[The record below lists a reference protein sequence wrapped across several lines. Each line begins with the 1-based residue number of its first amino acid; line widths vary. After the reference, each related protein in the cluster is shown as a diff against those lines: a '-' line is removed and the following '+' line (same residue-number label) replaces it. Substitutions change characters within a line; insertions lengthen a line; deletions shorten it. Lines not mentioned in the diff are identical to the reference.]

1 MAGMDR
7 LGDAAANAV
16 ESVLGPDIMRPG
28 MGLFGA
34 ILAAVDTAACLIDPR
49 DRVHGWNAKHFEFLA
64 EHNDLIRRG
73 LPYAE
78 ILGNYFRHNSSETDP
93 TRWRTIVDAAI
104 RRHREMVE
112 PSMFQKKDGRWLLS
126 QIFRFPGGYALKIWT
141 DKTRE
146 MSQIAAIESAELSTL
161 SDCGIISFDRHG
173 RFRGA
178 NNRAGDIFP
187 DAVKHFHGACR
198 FEVEMLDTI
207 RSNLDPAEL
216 DKIALLFER
225 AWPLGETLMRPVV
238 LRKRDGSWLQLEERV
253 LLDGSLSLV
262 WIDITKLL
270 ALEATNAELD
280 SLVGRLRVAQADAE
294 AASRAKSQ
302 FLAVMSHELRTPLTG
317 VTGMIELLQK
327 TALDAKQLEYVG
339 VLRESADALL
349 AVINDILDFSKIEAG
364 HLVIEQVAF
373 DLPKLIEGAVR
384 LLEARAVEKGLALR
398 FAWPADAP
406 RRITGDPARLRQV
419 LLNLVGNAIKF
430 TDRGRVEIRLVE
442 WQVEGDRL
450 RLRLAV
456 DDTGPGIADDVRPR
470 LFEVFSQGDT
480 STGRRFGGT
489 GLGLAICRRL
499 VGAMDGSI
507 GVDSTPGAGSSF
519 WFEIASALEPDEQA
533 AAPNEPGSSEAG
545 PRAPTRSARV
555 LVADD
560 VATNRRLIEAILSH
574 LGHGGAFVENG
585 RQAVEAVRRERFDVI
600 LMDMQMPEMDGIEA
614 TRAIRALSGV
624 AGRTPI
630 IALTADAVIDRR
642 DQFEAAGID
651 GILLKPIHWNEL
663 QSAIDAVLR

>member
-1 MAGMDR
+1 VVTKD
-7 LGDAAANAV
+7 DHEDPTANLV
-16 ESVLGPDIMRPG
+16 ERVLGPEILRPG
-28 MGLFGA
+28 MGSFGA
-34 ILAAVDTAACLIDPR
+34 LLAAHDTAACLIDPQ
-49 DRVHGWNAKHFEFLA
+49 DRVHSWNAKHQEFLA
-64 EHNDLIRRG
+64 EQNRLIRQG

-78 ILGNYFRHNSSETDP
+78 ILENYFRHNSSETDP
-93 TRWRTIVDAAI
+93 ARWRKIVDEGI

-126 QIFRFPGGYALKIWT
+126 QIFRLDGGYALKTWT

-146 MSQIAAIESAELSTL
+146 MSQLAVTESSELSSL

-173 RFRGA
+173 RFRSA

-187 DAVKHFHGACR
+187 DAVKHFHAGCR
-198 FEVEMLDTI
+198 FDVEMLDTI
-207 RSNLDPAEL
+207 RNNLDPAEL
-216 DKIALLFER
+216 DKIALLLDR
-225 AWPLGETLMRPVV
+225 AWPVREALTRPVV
-238 LRKRDGSWLQLEERV
+238 LRKRDGGWLQLEERV

-280 SLVGRLRVAQADAE
+280 RMVGRLRVAQSEAE

-317 VTGMIELLQK
+317 VTGMIDLLQT
-327 TALDAKQLEYVG
+327 TALDGKQQEYVD

-364 HLVIEQVAF
+364 HLVIEQVGF
-373 DLPKLIEGAVR
+373 DLPKLIEGTVR
-384 LLEARAVEKGLALR
+384 LLEVRAAEKGLVLR

-430 TDRGRVEIRLVE
+430 TDHGHIEIRLAD
-442 WQVEGDRL
+442 WRREGDRV
-450 RLRLAV
+450 RLRVAV
-456 DDTGPGIADDVRPR
+456 DDTGPGIADHVRPR
-470 LFEVFSQGDT
+470 LFEVFSQGDSTT
-480 STGRRFGGT
+480 SRRFGGT

-499 VGAMDGSI
+499 LAAMDGRI
-507 GVDSTPGAGSSF
+507 GVDSAPGAGASF
-519 WFEIASALEPDEQA
+519 WFELTPAIAPDEPAVQ
-533 AAPNEPGSSEAG
+533 PGSSEAG
-545 PRAPTRSARV
+545 SPAPMRPARV

-560 VATNRRLIEAILSH
+560 VATNRRLIEAILAH

-585 RQAVEAVRRERFDVI
+585 RQAVEAVRRERFDVV

-614 TRAIRALSGV
+614 TRAIRALVGEASK
-624 AGRTPI
+624 TPI
-630 IALTADAVIDRR
+630 IALTADAVVGQLE
-642 DQFEAAGID
+642 QFQDAGID

-663 QSAIDAVLR
+663 QNAIAGVLR

>member
-49 DRVHGWNAKHFEFLA
+49 DRVHGWNAKHLEFLA

-93 TRWRTIVDAAI
+93 ARWRTIVDAAI

-442 WQVEGDRL
+442 WQVEG
-450 RLRLAV
+450 
-456 DDTGPGIADDVRPR
+456 TGCACAWRSTTPAPASPTTSAPACSRCSARATPAPAGGSAAPASVWRSAAAWSGRWTAASASTARRARARASGSRSRPR
-470 LFEVFSQGDT
+470 WSRMSKRRRRT
-480 STGRRFGGT
+480 SRDRARRGR
-489 GLGLAICRRL
+489 A
-499 VGAMDGSI
+499 
-507 GVDSTPGAGSSF
+507 
-519 WFEIASALEPDEQA
+519 
-533 AAPNEPGSSEAG
+533 
-545 PRAPTRSARV
+545 
-555 LVADD
+555 
-560 VATNRRLIEAILSH
+560 H
-574 LGHGGAFVENG
+574 
-585 RQAVEAVRRERFDVI
+585 
-600 LMDMQMPEMDGIEA
+600 
-614 TRAIRALSGV
+614 
-624 AGRTPI
+624 
-630 IALTADAVIDRR
+630 RR
-642 DQFEAAGID
+642 DRPACWSPTTSPPTGA
-651 GILLKPIHWNEL
+651 
-663 QSAIDAVLR
+663 